1 MTTAR
6 RGTNGWSRPRRIVN
20 EFKNQRALDAYPRA
34 LNQVSTMRV
43 KANHAKIGAAAKIV
57 HRETWS
63 FDASRRPR

>member
-1 MTTAR
+1 
-6 RGTNGWSRPRRIVN
+6 
-20 EFKNQRALDAYPRA
+20 
-34 LNQVSTMRV
+34 MRV